1 MNKIITIV
9 AACIAVSA
17 CGAPTMT
24 AEQKDSQATAQ
35 LQAQASS
42 EVGLPRIHSFTE
54 KRLATK
60 LAELRDKPNLLTY
73 TYLLGMD
80 GRLRCLGRSV
90 GFGIPYSTQTTN
102 PQKAGGGSYG
112 YYTLPQAEPNGLYM
126 PESAAATWIMLVD
139 AKGEAQPTYVES
151 DITVSLIALTGPAVA
166 APC

>member
-1 MNKIITIV
+1 MKRIAISAV
-9 AACIAVSA
+9 ACLALAACGS
-17 CGAPTMT
+17 PTPS
-24 AEQKDSQATAQ
+24 AEQNDTKATER
-35 LQAQASS
+35 LQAEAQAV
-42 EVGLPRIHSFTE
+42 VGLPRIQAFTE

-90 GFGIPYSTQTTN
+90 GFGIPYSTQITN

-112 YYTLPQAEPNGLYM
+112 YFTLPQAEPNGLYM
-126 PESAAATWIMLVD
+126 PESAAATWVMLID
-139 AKGEAQPTYVES
+139 AKGEAQPTYIES
-151 DITVSLIALTGPAVA
+151 DVTVSTTALTGPAIA